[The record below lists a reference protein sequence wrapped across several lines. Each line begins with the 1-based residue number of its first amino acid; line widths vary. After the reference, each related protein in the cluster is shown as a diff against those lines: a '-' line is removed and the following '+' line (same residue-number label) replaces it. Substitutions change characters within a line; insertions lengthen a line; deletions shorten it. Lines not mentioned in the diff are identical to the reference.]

1 MDWNTLENEIK
12 SLQKE
17 IKDLRK
23 DLNDHI
29 NFINKVY
36 GTLQSPI
43 NKVKDWFKW
52 LQLHKVD

>member
-1 MDWNTLENEIK
+1 MDWNSLENEIK
-12 SLQKE
+12 SLRQE

-36 GTLQSPI
+36 DTLQSPI
-43 NKVKDWFKW
+43 NKVKDWFK
-52 LQLHKVD
+52 

>member
-12 SLQKE
+12 SLRKE
-17 IKDLRK
+17 IRDLRK

-29 NFINKVY
+29 NFTNKLY

-43 NKVKDWFKW
+43 NKVKDWFK
-52 LQLHKVD
+52 